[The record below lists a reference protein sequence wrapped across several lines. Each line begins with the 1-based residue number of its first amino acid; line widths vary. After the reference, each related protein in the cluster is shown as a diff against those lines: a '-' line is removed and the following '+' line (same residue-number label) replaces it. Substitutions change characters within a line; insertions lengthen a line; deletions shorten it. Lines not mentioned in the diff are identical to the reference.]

1 MFFRSTDDRYRIGS
15 DRSTNGSST
24 APTATRE
31 TSWFS
36 NAYRT
41 GSRSLPPL
49 SATRSVCRRGR
60 TSNRSTRHAAIVVD
74 ESEPGVSRLTY
85 EQRIEFLA
93 AVLER
98 HDWGDYFDRASAHN
112 LHCDTGR

>member
-24 APTATRE
+24 TPTATRE

-41 GSRSLPPL
+41 GLRSLPPL

-85 EQRIEFLA
+85 EQRIEFPA

-98 HDWGDYFDRASAHN
+98 HD
-112 LHCDTGR
+112 